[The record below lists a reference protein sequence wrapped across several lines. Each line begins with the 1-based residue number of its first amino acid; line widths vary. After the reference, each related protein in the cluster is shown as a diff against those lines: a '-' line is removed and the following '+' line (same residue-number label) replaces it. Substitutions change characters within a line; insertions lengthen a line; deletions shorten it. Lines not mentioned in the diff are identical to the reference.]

1 MLINEL
7 HGKTVR
13 VEYIGDSL
21 PAGDFPEDLPEV
33 GDCPED

>member
-13 VEYIGDSL
+13 VEYIGQEL
-21 PAGDFPEDLPEV
+21 PDGDFAEDLPAVPACE
-33 GDCPED
+33 E